1 MMIGEVIAGVLMVQT
16 DDHVAEEMREL
27 GEFTTNADSIRERL
41 KPVYEVS
48 HLTVEYRQ
56 ACVSTSPPLP
66 QKEPAMPPG
75 KRELARI
82 ERRLITTLTDS
93 CETS

>member
-1 MMIGEVIAGVLMVQT
+1 MMIGQVIAGVLLVQT